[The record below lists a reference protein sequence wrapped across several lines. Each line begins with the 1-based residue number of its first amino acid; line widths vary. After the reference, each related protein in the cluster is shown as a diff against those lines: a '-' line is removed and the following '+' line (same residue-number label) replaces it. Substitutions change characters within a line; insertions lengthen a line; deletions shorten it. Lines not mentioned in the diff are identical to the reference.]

1 MRLGKARLVG
11 IELQHWQPV
20 LITALIA
27 RKGCVNIEDPSEIL
41 SALDIAGQPEN
52 ALGRAGEE
60 NVSQG
65 PRYPSIRRPEMS

>member
-27 RKGCVNIEDPSEIL
+27 REGCVNIEDPSEIL
-41 SALDIAGQPEN
+41 SALDIAG
-52 ALGRAGEE
+52 
-60 NVSQG
+60 
-65 PRYPSIRRPEMS
+65 